1 MERVRDAIA
10 KAPNPLK
17 MPKQEERT
25 CARTGHE
32 PKERRSR
39 HHAVRRLAL

>member
-1 MERVRDAIA
+1 MERVREEIA
-10 KAPNPLK
+10 KAPTPVK
-17 MPKQEERT
+17 MPKQEEQT
-25 CARTGHE
+25 GARTGHE